1 MKKFLLA
8 CCALTLASCG
18 GGDALVVKGSN
29 VLPTI
34 AEAVEAGTPTEMYV
48 KVKRLWLLPDA
59 SCKPESGKTLS
70 DYLVTNRETFE
81 EFDLVQNPKLF
92 TGSPI
97 AATYNC
103 MILEMSDT
111 IKFKPDQL
119 AQDTH
124 GIEHCD
130 VSKDYYFDVFWGSDE
145 WYNPV
150 TGENDTPQGTD
161 QYATEAEYNTSYQSV
176 YMFASTDETAVTAE
190 YPKAETMTLTDPIV
204 ITGAGSVE
212 LNFIVN
218 TYNKITEGYSTVD
231 TCSVEQPEISV
242 LETI

>member
-29 VLPTI
+29 VLPTM
-34 AEAVEAGTPTEMYV
+34 ATALEAGTPTEMYV
-48 KVKRLWLLPDA
+48 KVKRLWLLPEA

-111 IKFKPDQL
+111 IKFKPDQV
-119 AQDTH
+119 AQDAH
-124 GIEHCD
+124 GIECCD

-150 TGENDTPQGTD
+150 TNKNYTPQGID

-176 YMFASTDETAVTAE
+176 YMFASTSKDDVIDAVADQIL
-190 YPKAETMTLTDPIV
+190 TLTQPVI

-231 TCSVEQPEISV
+231 TCSFEKPEISV